1 MNRPVNS
8 IIRSADA
15 PEATPAATDPSAEAL
30 RLLLADTRSPD
41 TRRAYESDLRDFFLF
56 HTGQPVTPDA
66 LAQFCALPTGPLAL
80 ALNSYKAHLQGR
92 RLAEAT
98 TNRRLSAVRS
108 LLRMARRLGAPGGD
122 PTSLVTSEK
131 TRAYRDTRGP
141 ALADARALLAAPD
154 TRTLSGLRDRALLLL
169 LCENALRRGEVH
181 HCNAADF
188 QPKERRLFILGKGRG
203 SEKEPITLSPATVAA
218 LSAYLSARPQLEPDS
233 PLFCHLAR
241 FGDGTQRLSGR
252 GVAYI
257 VCGYGRRVLGRDLH
271 PHALRHMAITACLDA
286 TEGNVRTAQRLSRH
300 ADLRT
305 LQRYDDNREDLQGHA
320 TTLLSALL
328 HEQ

>member
-1 MNRPVNS
+1 MAS
-8 IIRSADA
+8 SKLSAA
-15 PEATPAATDPSAEAL
+15 ALIPSAEATHADPSAEAL

-56 HTGQPVTPDA
+56 HTGRPVTPEA
-66 LAQFCALPTGPLAL
+66 LALFCALPTGPLAL

-92 RLAEAT
+92 GLAEAT

-122 PTSLVTSEK
+122 PTSLVTSAK
-131 TRAYRDTRGP
+131 TRADRDTRGP
-141 ALADARALLAAPD
+141 ALSDARALLAAPD
-154 TRTLSGLRDRALLLL
+154 TRTLPGLRDRALLL

-181 HCNAADF
+181 HCNAGDF
-188 QPKERRLFILGKGRG
+188 QPHERRLFILGKGRG
-203 SEKEPITLSPATVAA
+203 SEQEPVTLSPATVAA
-218 LSAYLSARPQLEPDS
+218 LSAYLAARPPLGPDA
-233 PLFCHLAR
+233 PLFCHLVR
-241 FGDGTQRLSGR
+241 FGNGTQRLSGR

-257 VCGYGRRVLGRDLH
+257 VNGYGRRVLGRDLH

-286 TEGNVRTAQRLSRH
+286 TRGDVRTAQRLSRH

-328 HEQ
+328 HEE